1 MKKAGIIVSGVMA
14 LMFAAIP
21 MHADIL
27 TNGPNGWASGVPG
40 ADPEFGFIVSI
51 GSDTGFGVVS
61 ATDEGRGMFLATVGI
76 LTVTGGS
83 DVGTY
88 SLVAAGAPGGTFSP
102 SGAFIFDNLFAPAS
116 DPTLDGDGLLFA
128 GGGLEI
134 NIWGNSPDNY
144 SFWSFDGGGYNVAD
158 TDSGSVTFFATS
170 PEPSALVL
178 LGSLLVG
185 LGIIGRKKT
194 QSQQ

>member
-14 LMFAAIP
+14 LMFAATP

-27 TNGPNGWASGVPG
+27 TNGSNGWAAGVPG
-40 ADPEFGFIVSI
+40 ADPQFGFIVNI
-51 GSDTGFGVVS
+51 GPDTGFGSVS
-61 ATDEGRGMFLATVGI
+61 ATDEGGGLFLATVGT

-88 SLVAAGAPGGTFSP
+88 SLFAGGPGGTFSP
-102 SGAFIFDNLFAPAS
+102 SGQFIFDNLFAPAS
-116 DPTLDGDGLLFA
+116 DPTLDGDGLLFT

-134 NIWGNSPDNY
+134 NIWGNSPGNY

-158 TDSGSVTFFATS
+158 TAAGEVAFFAAT
-170 PEPSALVL
+170 PEPSAFVL
-178 LGSLLVG
+178 LGSFLVG
-185 LGIIGRKKT
+185 LGGLGRRRKT
-194 QSQQ
+194 QFQQ